1 MISGLCTKNLGSL
14 GRTNVNCLL
23 GLQMIS
29 KRFKHEYAPRFK
41 EQQKRQKGRVPVR
54 TGGSTKGST
63 LEFGTYGLRLKSEG
77 VRLTA
82 QQLKEADNAL
92 MRYVRPLTN
101 GQLFRRLCTNIAVCI
116 KGNETRMGK
125 GKGAFDHWM
134 VRVPTGKIIFEMK
147 GDNLHERVAREA
159 FRKAGTKLPGNYEF
173 VAPQSAVRVGLHRFV
188 RNENEEKPNYW
199 EKLNKKPT
207 KAHLTMMKSKEPQ
220 YRLFRG
226 R

>member
-1 MISGLCTKNLGSL
+1 MKGLGSFK
-14 GRTNVNCLL
+14 NPSIHSLL
-23 GLQMIS
+23 GLQTIS
-29 KRFKHEYAPRFK
+29 RRFKHEYAPRFR
-41 EQQKRQKGRVPVR
+41 EQHKKQKGRVPVR

-63 LEFGTYGLRLKSEG
+63 LEFGTYGIRLKSEG

-125 GKGAFDHWM
+125 GKGPFDHWM

-147 GDNLHERVAREA
+147 GDDLHERVAREA
-159 FRKAGTKLPGNYEF
+159 FRKAGTKLPGVYEF
-173 VAPQSAVRVGLHRFV
+173 VAPQSPVRVGLHKFV
-188 RNENEEKPNYW
+188 AGENGKSIDYLQQ
-199 EKLNKKPT
+199 LNKRPT
-207 KAHLTMMKSKEPQ
+207 KEYLATVKSKNPQ